1 MKLYLASC
9 ELAQYEHIEPYIHQ
23 CKYMLGSFFSLRKCK
38 HQSLFN
44 AIEALNA
51 KGSFILDS
59 GAFSMFGG
67 ATVKID
73 AYIDDYILLLT
84 SIRLSS
90 I

>member
-51 KGSFILDS
+51 KESFILDS

-73 AYIDDYILLLT
+73 AYIDDYIHFY
-84 SIRLSS
+84 
-90 I
+90 